1 MDMEITCNRCHQSV
15 QPEDCYCPNC
25 GLPRLVYASD
35 GSTEQTQ
42 PEIWEKAVR
51 DAGTLDWKPALRA
64 ALLMAIPAGLLSSEA
79 TPAGRFGLLWMA
91 SAAAWAVVIYMRN
104 QKPAWITLGAG
115 ARIGLVTGLLGGWLA
130 FGVSGS
136 ALFVE
141 RFLFHQG
148 GQIDAEY
155 TSIFVSKLQQ
165 TTQQTLAGMGP
176 ADAAQ
181 AQGVFAGMLSWMA
194 SPEGHAAMWAG
205 SLAFSSLFL
214 LLFAVCGGALG
225 ARIQAGKRRPEV

>member
-1 MDMEITCNRCHQSV
+1 METTCNRCHQAL
-15 QPEDCYCPNC
+15 QHEDCYCPNC
-25 GLPRLVYASD
+25 GLPQLLYAAE
-35 GSTEQTQ
+35 GAAGETT
-42 PEIWEKAVR
+42 PEVWERAVR
-51 DAGTLDWKPALRA
+51 DAGSIDWKPALRA
-64 ALLMAIPAGLLSSEA
+64 ALLMAIPAGLLSSDA
-79 TPAGRFGLLWMA
+79 SPAGKFGLLWMA
-91 SAAAWAVVIYMRN
+91 TAAAWAVVIYMRN

-115 ARIGLVTGLLGGWLA
+115 ARIGLVTGLLGSWLA

-136 ALFVE
+136 ALCVE

-155 TSIFVSKLQQ
+155 TSVFISKLQQ
-165 TTQQTLAGMGP
+165 TAQQTVAGMGP

-181 AQGVFAGMLSWMA
+181 AQAVYAGILSWMM

-205 SLAFSSLFL
+205 TFAFSSLFL

-225 ARIQAGKRRPEV
+225 ARLMGRNRRPEV

>member
-1 MDMEITCNRCHQSV
+1 MDMEITCNRCHQTV

-25 GLPRLVYASD
+25 GLPQLVYAAD
-35 GSTEQTQ
+35 GSPEQTQ

-51 DAGTLDWKPALRA
+51 DAGTIDWKPALRA
-64 ALLMAIPAGLLSSEA
+64 ALLMAIPAGLLSSGA
-79 TPAGRFGLLWMA
+79 SPAGRLGLLWMA
-91 SAAAWAVVIYMRN
+91 SAAAWAVVIYMRS

-115 ARIGLVTGLLGGWLA
+115 ARIGLVTGLLGSWLA
-130 FGVSGS
+130 FGVSGG

-141 RFLFHQG
+141 RFLLHQG

-155 TSIFVSKLQQ
+155 SSIFVGKFQQ
-165 TTQQTLAGMGP
+165 TVQQSLAGMGP
-176 ADAAQ
+176 ADAAKAQ
-181 AQGVFAGMLSWMA
+181 AVYAGMLSWIM

-225 ARIQAGKRRPEV
+225 ARIQARRRRPVV

>member
-1 MDMEITCNRCHQSV
+1 MEKTCNRCHQTI
-15 QPEDCYCPNC
+15 QPEDCYCPAC
-25 GLPRLVYASD
+25 GLPQLVYAAE
-35 GSTEQTQ
+35 GAAGETQ
-42 PEIWEKAVR
+42 PEVWEKAVR

-64 ALLMAIPAGLLSSEA
+64 ALLMAIPAGLLSSEVSP
-79 TPAGRFGLLWMA
+79 TGRLGLFWMA
-91 SAAAWAVVIYMRN
+91 SAAAWAVVIYMRS

-115 ARIGLVTGLLGGWLA
+115 ARIGLVTGLLGSWLA
-130 FGVSGS
+130 FGVSGGV
-136 ALFVE
+136 LLVE

-155 TSIFVSKLQQ
+155 SSIFISKFQQ
-165 TTQQTLAGMGP
+165 TIQQTLAGMGP

-181 AQGVFAGMLSWMA
+181 AQTVFAGMLSWMT

-225 ARIQAGKRRPEV
+225 ARIQAGRRRPEV